1 MPPCVFFYWS
11 TFHGKHVIFNF
22 PVGVVAGVA
31 AAAVA
36 GAVTVAVVVVVVVAV
51 VVVIHGLIEPRVTKC
66 LATYRQQPL
75 VLMA

>member
-1 MPPCVFFYWS
+1 M
-11 TFHGKHVIFNF
+11 IFNF

-36 GAVTVAVVVVVVVAV
+36 VAVTVAVV

-75 VLMA
+75 VRMA